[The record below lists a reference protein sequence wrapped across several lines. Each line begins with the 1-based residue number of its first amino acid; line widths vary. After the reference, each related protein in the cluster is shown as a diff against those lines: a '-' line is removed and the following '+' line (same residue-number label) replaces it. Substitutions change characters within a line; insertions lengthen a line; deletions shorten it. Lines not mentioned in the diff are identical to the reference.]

1 MSDEPA
7 FGVAS
12 NPKQVGKSSLHN
24 INLVEGTHNTT
35 VNELQVVNLRR
46 NDQRDKSSLK
56 RSDDGTR
63 RTYGKIETSF
73 R

>member
-1 MSDEPA
+1 
-7 FGVAS
+7 VAS
-12 NPKQVGKSSLHN
+12 IPKQVGKSFSYD
-24 INLVEGTHNTT
+24 INLVDGTQNKT

-46 NDQRDKSSLK
+46 NNRRDKSSLR